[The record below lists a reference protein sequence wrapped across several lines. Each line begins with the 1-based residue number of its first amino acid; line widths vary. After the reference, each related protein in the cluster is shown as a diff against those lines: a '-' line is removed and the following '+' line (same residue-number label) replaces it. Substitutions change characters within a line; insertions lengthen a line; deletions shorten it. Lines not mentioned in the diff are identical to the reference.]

1 MAKTTITDLLEA
13 GVHFGHQTRRW
24 NPKMK
29 PYVYGTRSGITIF
42 DLGKTMHLLAAA
54 CEFLNQTAA
63 AGGQI
68 LFVGSK
74 RQAQECLKST
84 AERLGMP
91 YMCERW
97 LGGTLTNKDVV
108 FKRLGYLRKLQEQEA
123 SGEMDALPKKEVAG
137 LRREMEKLQGTLGG
151 IMNLRGMPKAL
162 VVIDVDREHIAV
174 REAAKLGIP
183 IVALVDSCCNP
194 DPIDYVIP
202 VNDDALRSIK
212 VIVDALGTAIADGL
226 GVANRKVAAEESEL
240 SEAAIGKSD
249 TDAAET
255 EAEEQEEDEQE
266 QGI

>member
-54 CEFLNQTAA
+54 CEFLSQTAA
-63 AGGQI
+63 DGGQI
-68 LFVGSK
+68 LFVGAK

-91 YMCERW
+91 FMCERW

-108 FKRLGYLRKLQEQEA
+108 FKRLGYLRRLQEQDA
-123 SGEMDALPKKEVAG
+123 NGELDRLPKKEVAG

-151 IMNLRGMPKAL
+151 IMNMRGLPKAL

-174 REAAKLGIP
+174 KEAAKLGIP

-194 DPIDYVIP
+194 DAIDYVIP
-202 VNDDALRSIK
+202 GNDDALRSIK
-212 VIVDALGTAIADGL
+212 VIVDALATAIASGL
-226 GVANRKVAAEESEL
+226 GIAHRKESSEAGEL
-240 SEAAIGKSD
+240 SEEAVGKSEP
-249 TDAAET
+249 AT
-255 EAEEQEEDEQE
+255 EQAEEQEEAVEQA
-266 QGI
+266 